1 MDEYE
6 GGRRA
11 SLEGMTIVFQ
21 AVRLA
26 CALIFFV
33 SAFCLLPRLT
43 PAQQKPKLRPL
54 NIALAN
60 NSVTMTG
67 IYVAKQLGIFE
78 SYGFDARVLVLE
90 PRAAIA
96 AMLTGDLHFYTAIG
110 STARAALR
118 GVPVRV
124 GLVALNRSDFMLV
137 ASKEI
142 SNVEQLRGKVIGGYV
157 AQGTVNVVLTELL
170 RRKGLRPEDYKVINA
185 GTARAAAL
193 ASGNVPAAL
202 LNSVETV
209 RLVKQ
214 GFHVLARATDELE
227 IPQSGLG
234 FSVASLQSQRDF
246 LRPAVQAVLEA
257 IRVIVSQKDK
267 TVTVLMK
274 QLSLSQEEASYIYD
288 AIHRGWAVDG
298 KPTPGALKLEFELD
312 QRDMGLKEPPRPEQV
327 YDFSL
332 LDELAKR

>member
-1 MDEYE
+1 M
-6 GGRRA
+6 
-11 SLEGMTIVFQ
+11 FQ
-21 AVRLA
+21 ALRLI
-26 CALIFFV
+26 CAFIFLAAV
-33 SAFCLLPRLT
+33 VCSLPRPT
-43 PAQQKPKLRPL
+43 SAQQKPKLRPL

-60 NSVTMTG
+60 HSVTMTG

-96 AMLTGDLHFYTAIG
+96 AMLTGDLEFYTAIG

-124 GLVALNRSDFMLV
+124 GLVALNRPDFMLV

-142 SNVEQLRGKVIGGYV
+142 SNIEQLRGKVIGGYV
-157 AQGTVNVVLTELL
+157 AQGTVNVVLAELL
-170 RRKGLRPEDYKVINA
+170 RRKGLRPEDYKVVNA

-202 LNSVETV
+202 VNSVETV
-209 RLVKQ
+209 RLMKQ
-214 GFHVLARATDELE
+214 GFHVLARAADELE

-234 FSVASLQSQRDF
+234 FPLASLQTKRDV
-246 LRPAVQAVLEA
+246 LRSGVQAVLEA
-257 IRVIVSQKDK
+257 IRVIVTQKDK
-267 TVTVLMK
+267 TVAVLTK
-274 QLSLSQEEASYIYD
+274 QLALAQEEAGYVYD
-288 AIHRGWAVDG
+288 GMKSGWALDG
-298 KPTPGALKLEFELD
+298 KPTPAAMKLEFELD

-332 LDELAKR
+332 LEESGKR

>member
-1 MDEYE
+1 M
-6 GGRRA
+6 GSAVIQTFIFRLLLGLGFFSGVLCWPSLA
-11 SLEGMTIVFQ
+11 S
-21 AVRLA
+21 
-26 CALIFFV
+26 
-33 SAFCLLPRLT
+33 
-43 PAQQKPKLRPL
+43 AQQKAKLQPL

-60 NSVTMTG
+60 HSVTMTG

-96 AMLTGDLHFYTAIG
+96 AMLTGDLEFYTAIG

-124 GLVALNRSDFMLV
+124 ALVALNRPDFSLV

-142 SNVEQLRGKVIGGYV
+142 ANIEQLRGKVIGGYTP
-157 AQGTVNVVLTELL
+157 QGTVNVVLGELL
-170 RRKGLRPEDYKVINA
+170 RRKGLRPEEYKVVNA

-193 ASGNVPAAL
+193 ASGTVPAAL
-202 LNSVETV
+202 VNSVETV

-214 GFHVLARATDELE
+214 GFHVLARAGDELE

-234 FSVASLQSQRDF
+234 LSVANLQSKRDF
-246 LRPAVQAVLEA
+246 LRPGVQAVLEA
-257 IRVIVSQKDK
+257 TRVIAAQKDK
-267 TVTVLMK
+267 TVAVLMK
-274 QLSLSQEEASYIYD
+274 QLALSQDEAGYVYD
-288 AIHRGWAVDG
+288 SLKGGWALDG
-298 KPTPGALKLEFELD
+298 KPTPNSQKLDFELS
-312 QRDMGLKEPPRPEQV
+312 QRDMGLKELPKPGQI

-332 LDELAKR
+332 L

>member
-1 MDEYE
+1 MVVMLK
-6 GGRRA
+6 GRSRIGL
-11 SLEGMTIVFQ
+11 SLLLIAF
-21 AVRLA
+21 LWPPYP
-26 CALIFFV
+26 AL
-33 SAFCLLPRLT
+33 
-43 PAQQKPKLRPL
+43 AQQKPKLRPL

-60 NSVTMTG
+60 HSVTMTG

-78 SYGFDARVLVLE
+78 SHGFDARVLVLE
-90 PRAAIA
+90 PRAALA
-96 AMLTGDLHFYTAIG
+96 ALLTGDLEFYTAIG

-124 GLVALNRSDFMLV
+124 GLIALNRPDFMLV

-142 SNVEQLRGKVIGGYV
+142 ANIEQLRGKLIGGYT
-157 AQGTVNVVLTELL
+157 AQGTVNVVLGELL
-170 RRKGLRPEDYKVINA
+170 RRKGLRPEEYKVINA

-214 GFHVLARATDELE
+214 GFRVLARAADEME

-234 FSVASLQSQRDF
+234 FSLASLQAKRDV
-246 LRPAVQAVLEA
+246 LRPAAQAVLEA
-257 IRVIVSQKDK
+257 IRLIATQKEK
-267 TVTVLMK
+267 TVAVLMK
-274 QLSLSQEEASYIYD
+274 QLALSQDEAAYVYD
-288 AIHRGWAVDG
+288 GMQGGWALDG

-312 QRDMGLKEPPRPEQV
+312 QRDMGLKEPPKLEQV

-332 LDELAKR
+332 LEELGKR